1 MARSST
7 HSVQASPITLTKSQ
21 RPRISSRP
29 SQLNTS
35 QIKKHWSRPRNDTPL
50 LVHSAGKINDS
61 DDSLVSSS
69 ASNTS
74 SPSEGG
80 ECRSLS
86 IAAAK
91 SNPMSRERPW
101 NSELTAFDGGGDRPR
116 GFAGTSK
123 SQVHAKPLPEK
134 GFWGDAPSI
143 KPSQS
148 SVEQDDSGG
157 CMIAGNAERQRDSP
171 GGFNAR
177 RPVHEFHHRSTTSQI
192 YTMGNSRVSKP
203 DSQCFRQARPAPR
216 SYITRSHSY
225 HPSVVESDVSEDSDY
240 AEGQSASRSSADP
253 FQPFARTQAPRLSL
267 QIHDGS
273 FTPAPAISQTNVTGR
288 SSFGYARD
296 NNGSVLDTPSPI
308 SRSSLDFV
316 FRSKTRASVD
326 PVSRAA
332 TVQAARQAFEEKEEA
347 KTRKFEEQQIKA
359 EEKQERRKEKQYW
372 RTSMRDE
379 EVPSPTPEEVSEKP
393 DTTGTSHPTP
403 GPQPPQ
409 PTSTFKTWKSRSK
422 NTWMLFMI
430 WLRTRVFKLRR
441 RLRRTH

>member
-1 MARSST
+1 MFG
-7 HSVQASPITLTKSQ
+7 
-21 RPRISSRP
+21 ISSRS

-35 QIKKHWSRPRNDTPL
+35 QFKKHWSSSRNDTPL
-50 LVHSAGKINDS
+50 LVHSPGKINDS
-61 DDSLVSSS
+61 DDSLASSS

-74 SPSEGG
+74 SPSEAGK
-80 ECRSLS
+80 RHSLS
-86 IAAAK
+86 FAAAK
-91 SNPMSRERPW
+91 SDPMSRERPW
-101 NSELTAFDGGGDRPR
+101 NSGLTASDGDGDRSQ
-116 GFAGTSK
+116 GFTGTSK
-123 SQVHAKPLPEK
+123 PQVHAKPLPGKEP
-134 GFWGDAPSI
+134 WGDAPSI

-148 SVEQDDSGG
+148 SVEQDDSGS
-157 CMIAGNAERQRDSP
+157 CMVVGNAKRQRDSP

-177 RPVHEFHHRSTTSQI
+177 RPVHELHHRSTTSQI
-192 YTMGNSRVSKP
+192 YTMGNPRMSKP
-203 DSQCFRQARPAPR
+203 DSQYVRQARPAPR
-216 SYITRSHSY
+216 AYTNRDHSY
-225 HPSVVESDVSEDSDY
+225 RPSVVESDDSEDSDY
-240 AEGQSASRSSADP
+240 AEGQSAARSSADP
-253 FQPFARTQAPRLSL
+253 FQPFARAQAPRLSL

-296 NNGSVLDTPSPI
+296 INGSALDTPSPI

-316 FRSKTRASVD
+316 FRSKTRTSVD

-347 KTRKFEEQQIKA
+347 KSRKFEEQQMKA

-372 RTSMRDE
+372 RTSTRDE
-379 EVPSPTPEEVSEKP
+379 EVPSPTPEEVPEKP
-393 DTTGTSHPTP
+393 DTTGTSHPTL

-441 RLRRTH
+441 RLRRIH